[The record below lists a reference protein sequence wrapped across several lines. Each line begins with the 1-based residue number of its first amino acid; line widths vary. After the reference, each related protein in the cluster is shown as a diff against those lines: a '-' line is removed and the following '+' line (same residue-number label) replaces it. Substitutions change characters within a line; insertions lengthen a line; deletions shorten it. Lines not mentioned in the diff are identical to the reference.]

1 MRLSFVSVLT
11 GAVLLAG
18 CSTLG
23 LETPQEKLDGAKF
36 AFATAVSLYNT
47 ICLGPTPPA
56 SCTDPKAVA
65 AEQAAKDA
73 AANAFAAAQASI
85 DAGKPDKEALVAAS
99 LNAVLIIENLVA
111 ALRSPPSG

>member
-1 MRLSFVSVLT
+1 MRK
-11 GAVLLAG
+11 LLATAFAASILLSG
-18 CSTLG
+18 CATLG
-23 LETPQEKLDGAKF
+23 LQTPQEKLDGAKF

-56 SCTDPKAVA
+56 SCTDPKAMA